1 MTVRPSMTV
10 NQAAEILRR
19 HLTMRTPE
27 WAAMCALL
35 DHLLV
40 AGEDMRRLASAL
52 EDKQME
58 APAGDR
64 TIRYQALI
72 VLEVWQPDDE
82 GSSQLPLASIRK
94 VGSEPVS
101 YPYRNS
107 CKVYGEGDAVAS
119 LVGDFT
125 AIVMADRAAMGFKE

>member
-1 MTVRPSMTV
+1 MTVRPVMTV
-10 NQAAEILRR
+10 DQAAEILRG
-19 HLTMRTPE
+19 HLTMKTPE
-27 WAAMCALL
+27 WSAMCALL

-40 AGEDMRRLASAL
+40 AGEDTRRLVSAL
-52 EDKQME
+52 EDKEME
-58 APAGDR
+58 APPGDR

-72 VLEVWQPDDE
+72 VLDVWQPNDE
-82 GSSQLPLASIRK
+82 GSSQLPLVSIRK
-94 VGSEPVS
+94 VGSSPVS

-125 AIVMADRAAMGFKE
+125 AIVMADRAAMGFRE